1 MKWKLFL
8 RNLSVSSP
16 RVTVRSQM
24 PWPLRALLGFLV
36 LAAAAAVGVAVY
48 EYGRNFGGPDR
59 RELSAEVDKLRS
71 QLRELTAERDRYAAL
86 ATATETQLK
95 VDRAAQEQLAKQ
107 VVALESDLSRA
118 RSDLAFFESLL
129 PAPANAKG
137 VLIRSFRAQ
146 VDEAAPQVM
155 RFRLLV
161 QQSGNPQQDFQ
172 GTVQLQ
178 VNYVQNN
185 RPHTLQVPDPNTGET
200 DTAPLTLSF
209 RHYQRVEGS
218 FALPPGAVARSVLVR
233 VLARGQNGN
242 AATQQSF
249 NL

>member
-16 RVTVRSQM
+16 RMTVRSQM

-59 RELSAEVDKLRS
+59 RELSAEVDHLRS
-71 QLRELTAERDRYAAL
+71 QLRAVTAERDRYAAL
-86 ATATETQLK
+86 ATAGDTQLK
-95 VDRAAQEQLAKQ
+95 VDRGAQEQLAKQ
-107 VVALESDLSRA
+107 VVALESDLARA
-118 RSDLAFFESLL
+118 RADLAFFESLL
-129 PAPANAKG
+129 PAPASAKG
-137 VLIRSFRAQ
+137 LQIRSFR
-146 VDEAAPQVM
+146 VEGDDAAPNQM

-161 QQSGNPQQDFQ
+161 QQSGNPKEDFR

-178 VNYVQNN
+178 VNYTQGSKA
-185 RPHTLQVPDPNTGET
+185 HTLQVPDPNSGES
-200 DTAPLTLSF
+200 AAPPLTLSF

-218 FALPPGAVARSVLVR
+218 FVLPAGAVARSVLVR
-233 VLARGQNGN
+233 VVARGQTQ
-242 AATQQSF
+242 AQAQQSF

>member
-16 RVTVRSQM
+16 RMTVRSQM

-36 LAAAAAVGVAVY
+36 LASAAAVGVAVY

-59 RELSAEVDKLRS
+59 RELAAEVDKLRS
-71 QLRELTAERDRYAAL
+71 QLREATAERERYAAL
-86 ATATETQLK
+86 ATAGETQNK

-107 VVALESDLSRA
+107 VVSLEGDLARA
-118 RSDLAFFESLL
+118 RADLAFFESLL

-137 VLIRSFRAQ
+137 VQIRSFRAEA
-146 VDEAAPQVM
+146 DEAAPNNL

-161 QQSGNPQQDFQ
+161 QQSGNPKEDFQ
-172 GTVQLQ
+172 GSVQLEI
-178 VNYVQNN
+178 NYIHASK
-185 RPHTLQVPDPNTGET
+185 PHTLHVPDPNSGE
-200 DTAPLTLSF
+200 ASAGPLTLSF

-218 FALPPGAVARSVLVR
+218 FVLPPGAVARSVMVR
-233 VLARGQNGN
+233 VLARGQSQ
-242 AATQQSF
+242 ASTQQSF

>member
-16 RVTVRSQM
+16 RMTVRSQM
-24 PWPLRALLGFLV
+24 PWPLRALFGFLV

-59 RELSAEVDKLRS
+59 RELAAEVDRLRS
-71 QLRELTAERDRYAAL
+71 QLREITAERDRYAAL
-86 ATATETQLK
+86 ATAGETQIK
-95 VDRAAQEQLAKQ
+95 MDRAAQEQLAKQ
-107 VVALESDLSRA
+107 VVTLEGDLAKARA
-118 RSDLAFFESLL
+118 DLAFFESLL

-137 VLIRSFRAQ
+137 VLIRSFRAET
-146 VDEAAPQVM
+146 DEAAPNNL

-161 QQSGNPQQDFQ
+161 QQSGNPKEDFQ
-172 GTVQLQ
+172 GSVQLH
-178 VNYVQNN
+178 VNYVQDGNA
-185 RPHTLQVPDPNTGET
+185 HTLQVPDPNSGESA
-200 DTAPLTLSF
+200 TAPLTLSF

-218 FALPPGAVARSVLVR
+218 LVLPQGAEAKSVLVK
-233 VLARGQNGN
+233 VLGRGQ
-242 AATQQSF
+242 AQASTQQSF